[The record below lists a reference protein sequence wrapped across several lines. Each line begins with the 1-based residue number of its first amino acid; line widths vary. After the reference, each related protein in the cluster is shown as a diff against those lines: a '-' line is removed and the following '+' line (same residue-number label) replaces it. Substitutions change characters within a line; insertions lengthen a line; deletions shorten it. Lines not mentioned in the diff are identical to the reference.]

1 VAWTSSRMHAGK
13 RRTLRATIVTIFSH
27 MTSDV
32 SFFVK
37 CDTIFR
43 LFFFKLPQLYTS
55 NFRKVV
61 RQHTETMVRS
71 ITRVLLEIY
80 LAFQQWKNF
89 ENPLRTNKVVAMSLV
104 YYFFGT
110 QCRMRIGN
118 RTKGF
123 EWYHF
128 QWFWVTLSKLAKL
141 SMTQSIAR
149 HVCDSWA
156 SCFMTFTVSYIT
168 LIRCMILIRKQ
179 ARFCSISRLAVQRE
193 KTDV

>member
-1 VAWTSSRMHAGK
+1 MHAGK

-80 LAFQQWKNF
+80 LAFQQ
-89 ENPLRTNKVVAMSLV
+89 
-104 YYFFGT
+104 
-110 QCRMRIGN
+110 
-118 RTKGF
+118 
-123 EWYHF
+123 
-128 QWFWVTLSKLAKL
+128 
-141 SMTQSIAR
+141 
-149 HVCDSWA
+149 
-156 SCFMTFTVSYIT
+156 
-168 LIRCMILIRKQ
+168 
-179 ARFCSISRLAVQRE
+179 
-193 KTDV
+193 